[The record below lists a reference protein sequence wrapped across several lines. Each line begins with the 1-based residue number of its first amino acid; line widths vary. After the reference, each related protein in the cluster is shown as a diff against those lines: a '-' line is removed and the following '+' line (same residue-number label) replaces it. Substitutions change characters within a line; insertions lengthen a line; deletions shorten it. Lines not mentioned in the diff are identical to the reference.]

1 MHMARDVGFSDHRLL
16 RWVSP
21 FQRPPPVYMTEHRR
35 SWRSF
40 CLDTFLADLQTS
52 ALCDERQYEHL
63 NGDAFV
69 KLYDDTITAL
79 PNKQVPVRKVTC
91 RRRPSNMWFDDECR
105 TAKRKLR
112 SMETA
117 ARRAGPLSDAN
128 SPAAV
133 AWRVQ
138 RRQ

>member
-79 PNKQVPVRKVTC
+79 LNKQVPVRKVTC